1 MCLPSSEDSR
11 AGREAVVVVAGA
23 TELQEARVGTLTGN
37 CYYYTS
43 CICIEVRTISTLAC
57 ELQFPSVVRET
68 TLCTQQPAT
77 CAGDSGAPLLVR
89 DAEGQ

>member
-1 MCLPSSEDSR
+1 M
-11 AGREAVVVVAGA
+11 VVAGA

-37 CYYYTS
+37 CYHYST
-43 CICIEVRTISTLAC
+43 CICIEVRMISTLAC

-68 TLCTQQPAT
+68 TICTQQPAT
-77 CAGDSGAPLLVR
+77 CAVDSGGPLLVR

>member
-11 AGREAVVVVAGA
+11 AGREAVMVVAGG
-23 TELQEARVGTLTGN
+23 TELQEARVGTLTVN
-37 CYYYTS
+37 CYYYS
-43 CICIEVRTISTLAC
+43 PCICIEVRMISTLAC

-68 TLCTQQPAT
+68 TQQPAA